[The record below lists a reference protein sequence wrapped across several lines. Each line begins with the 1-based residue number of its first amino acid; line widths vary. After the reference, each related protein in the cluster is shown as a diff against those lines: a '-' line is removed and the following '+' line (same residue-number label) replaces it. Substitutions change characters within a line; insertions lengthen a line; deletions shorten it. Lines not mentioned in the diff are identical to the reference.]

1 MLPSS
6 VVERG
11 AAATTVRV
19 RRGDATS
26 SQVGRGWI
34 VWEVGFIKL
43 PGFPRLNLQK
53 KIEFLIQNHYFVLQV
68 VYF

>member
-6 VVERG
+6 VVGRG
-11 AAATTVRV
+11 AAATAAPV

-26 SQVGRGWI
+26 LQVGRGWI
-34 VWEVGFIKL
+34 VWEVGFIVL

-53 KIEFLIQNHYFVLQV
+53 KIEF
-68 VYF
+68 